1 MNFIKTKNNNNKIK
15 NKGFTLI
22 EMLVSICLFTI
33 ILTIAFTALYSIM
46 DANKKTKTVKSV
58 VNNLNMAMESM
69 TREIRVGYRYTCHTT
84 PENPAPADPGQDCT
98 SLPGSTFS
106 FKTKDGQDAFFRY
119 NDTEKVIERKII
131 GKENTPVTLTAT
143 DVVIDNLSF
152 YVNGTGSGDDLQPRV
167 LILVKGH
174 VEREG
179 VNSEFNIQ
187 STISQRKLAP

>member
-1 MNFIKTKNNNNKIK
+1 MNFINIKNNKNNK

-22 EMLVSICLFTI
+22 ELLVSICLFTI
-33 ILTIAFTALYSIM
+33 VLTIAFTALYSIM

-69 TREIRVGYRYTCHTT
+69 TREIRVGYRYTCNSTT
-84 PENPAPADPGQDCT
+84 PATPGQDCV
-98 SLPGSTFS
+98 SPAPLFS
-106 FKTKDGQDAFFRY
+106 FKTKDGQNAFFRY
-119 NDTEKVIERKII
+119 NDTEKIIERKID

-143 DVVIDNLSF
+143 DVIIDNLSF
-152 YVNGTGSGDDLQPRV
+152 YVKGTASGDDLQPRV
-167 LILVKGH
+167 LILMKGH